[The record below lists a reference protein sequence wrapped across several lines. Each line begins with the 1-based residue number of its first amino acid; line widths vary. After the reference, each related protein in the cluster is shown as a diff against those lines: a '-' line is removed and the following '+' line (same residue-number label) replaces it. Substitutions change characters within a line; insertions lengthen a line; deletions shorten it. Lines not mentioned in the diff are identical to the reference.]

1 MNRIPSRPPFKNLL
15 LCLASVVGIAGL
27 NSPANAFKCPNVH
40 IVMDRSGSMST
51 NMTTSTGGMSTR
63 WDIAK
68 NQLKNLLNIYDGL
81 SPVGLSIFPP
91 TSGMCSSDTP
101 VRPAYFTRAAIGAAL
116 DASGPSGSTPSGSAV
131 RNAAMMS
138 ELQDPTRRQYVLLLT
153 DGGPGCGGEPDTAT
167 GTTGEIRKALMQSPP
182 IYTFVIGIG
191 NLAASEKATLTMM
204 ADAGGKAAPTTDKYY
219 PAGNEV
225 ELTNSLNTIALMIN
239 SENTGCTDVLP
250 DGGGSGDMSM
260 GGDDMSGPPR
270 DMSGPPRDMSGG
282 PWDFSMPP
290 RDMSGGPW
298 DFSMP
303 PRDMSGGPWDF
314 SGPPRDMSGPRPDGG
329 GSSGDPRPK
338 IDWILP
344 KSMPFGMGGPAD
356 VTGRN
361 FEPTVPTSEF
371 SLEQGVTSIPLSAA
385 LQDSHLA
392 QVIIPANLPVGTY
405 TLVVKNPDGYVDAL
419 ADAFTVTAPKAG
431 CACSLSPQ
439 PPQTGAPLSL
449 LVLALF
455 GGRLLLRSRRRA
467 V

>member
-1 MNRIPSRPPFKNLL
+1 MTAIRCRTPFKNLL
-15 LCLASVVGIAGL
+15 LCLASVVGIAAL
-27 NSPANAFKCPNVH
+27 HTPANAFKCPNVH

-68 NQLKNLLNIYDGL
+68 NQLKNLLTVYDGL

-101 VRPAYFTRAAIGAAL
+101 VRPAYFTKSAIAMSL
-116 DASGPSGSTPSGSAV
+116 DANGPSGSTPSGTAM
-131 RNAAMMS
+131 RNAAMLS

-167 GTTGEIRKALMQSPP
+167 GTANEIRKALMQSPP

-191 NLAASEKATLTMM
+191 NLAASEKAALTMM
-204 ADAGGKAAPTTDKYY
+204 ADAGGKPSMTADKYY
-219 PAGNEV
+219 PAGTEV
-225 ELTNSLNTIALMIN
+225 ELTNSLTTIALMIN
-239 SENTGCTDVLP
+239 GENTGCSDVLP
-250 DGGGSGDMSM
+250 DGGGGMSDMSM

-270 DMSGPPRDMSGG
+270 DMAGPPRDMAGPPRDMSTGPLDLSGPPFDLSGPPRDMAG
-282 PWDFSMPP
+282 PP
-290 RDMSGGPW
+290 RDMA
-298 DFSMP
+298 
-303 PRDMSGGPWDF
+303 
-314 SGPPRDMSGPRPDGG
+314 GPPRDMSGPRPDG

-344 KSMPFGMGGPAD
+344 KTMPFGMGGPAEI
-356 VTGRN
+356 TGRN

-392 QVIIPANLPVGTY
+392 QIIIPANLPVGTY
-405 TLVVKNPDGYVDAL
+405 TVVVKNPDGYVDAL
-419 ADAFTVTAPKAG
+419 TDGFTVTPAKVG

-439 PPQTGAPLSL
+439 PPQNTAPLAVLFMSL
-449 LVLALF
+449 LA
-455 GGRLLLRSRRRA
+455 GRLLLRARRRSA
-467 V
+467 